1 MLSGSIRM
9 EGMQK
14 HQYWMDKESLALVQL
29 SGFQLSLFFLLF
41 VCKAGKVFDYKPH
54 FPHSNLSVIRITY
67 MLKVLCVANSNK
79 NPKFSNYIHIVK
91 LSVSNCVIHFSYIN
105 KGKSRIISIFLTN
118 YGI

>member
-14 HQYWMDKESLALVQL
+14 HQYWMDKESLALLQL

-54 FPHSNLSVIRITY
+54 FPP
-67 MLKVLCVANSNK
+67 LKFVSYQ
-79 NPKFSNYIHIVK
+79 NYLHVK
-91 LSVSNCVIHFSYIN
+91 SFVC
-105 KGKSRIISIFLTN
+105 G
-118 YGI
+118 